1 MYKKDYFMRL
11 VEQLTAVIAHVARL
25 GNDDEY
31 QEALDTTDGSL
42 RQLTGLGTDAWLSM
56 ETEDIL
62 ANLSMRDDLGGEET
76 AVFMAGIFYQE
87 GEIRALQGDED
98 GADFRILKALQL
110 QLAILNTHPDM
121 PMPDVVPS
129 VPDMWARLEAAD
141 VVLPSETIQAL
152 IDYYEQSKLYDTAE
166 ELIFEWVESEPGNSD
181 AVEAGISFY
190 ERLSLLSDEELEEG
204 GLPREEV
211 EAGLEE
217 LLQASDS

>member
-129 VPDMWARLEAAD
+129 VSDMWARLEAAD
-141 VVLPSETIQAL
+141 VVLPAETTQAL
-152 IDYYEQSKLYDTAE
+152 LDYYELTKLYDTAE
-166 ELIFEWVESEPGNSD
+166 ELLFEWVESEPGNSD
-181 AVEAGISFY
+181 AVEAGIIFF
-190 ERLSLLSDEELEEG
+190 ERLSLLSDEQLEEG